1 MKSLYALLLI
11 SFTIFTQISCANNMV
26 SKSPQEIIE
35 MTNKEFSYNKELIFK
50 STLTMLQSEGFLVQN
65 SDLNTGMIIA
75 MRRIEN
81 SNAYIHQLL
90 IGASLDAE
98 LLKVNILIDEINT
111 EKSIVKLTIYEGIE
125 STVDYNETISEKM
138 VYENSIYNNWF
149 TNIQN
154 AIELR
159 LTR

>member
-35 MTNKEFSYNKELIFK
+35 MTNKELIFK

-154 AIELR
+154 AIQLR